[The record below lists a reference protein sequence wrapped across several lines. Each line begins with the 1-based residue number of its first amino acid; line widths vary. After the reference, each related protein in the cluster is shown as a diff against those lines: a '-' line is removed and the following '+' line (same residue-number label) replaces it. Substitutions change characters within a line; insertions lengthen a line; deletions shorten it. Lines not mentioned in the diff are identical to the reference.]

1 MKKIEIKVFDCV
13 ECVYEILKILTETL
27 LKMLVAAF
35 RKPPVIL

>member
-13 ECVYEILKILTETL
+13 YEILKIPTAETL

-35 RKPPVIL
+35 RKPPGIL